1 MGAGASTEFNP
12 EAVSLGDAESSEPVD
27 AEGYDSDLADDFRDL
42 KAPRAKPAQG
52 RPTVETSRGRLG
64 PEPSGDAKRALPCAK
79 KIVPPFQYPKDHPAG
94 AEAVTRFAGT
104 DGTRGFDAV
113 HSPGMLEEF
122 EALGTLVD

>member
-64 PEPSGDAKRALPCAK
+64 PEPSGDAKRAWRYSSRGRL
-79 KIVPPFQYPKDHPAG
+79 VP
-94 AEAVTRFAGT
+94 VRFIMLAALASKA
-104 DGTRGFDAV
+104 FAS
-113 HSPGMLEEF
+113 HIISPLATAF
-122 EALGTLVD
+122 S

>member
-1 MGAGASTEFNP
+1 MPLNAGAAEGDEESSRASGARGDAD
-12 EAVSLGDAESSEPVD
+12 AVAESSAAATVTR
-27 AEGYDSDLADDFRDL
+27 AELARHASAADCWVALYGEVYDLTDF
-42 KAPRAKPAQG
+42 A
-52 RPTVETSRGRLG
+52 E
-64 PEPSGDAKRALPCAK
+64 
-79 KIVPPFQYPKDHPAG
+79 DHPAG